1 MKTFLLAAGYG
12 TRLKPMTD
20 IIPKCLV
27 SISGKPLLHWWMLL
41 LKKYKINDI
50 LLNTHY
56 LASNVEAYIKI
67 NNQNKNLPFIHES
80 YERELLGSGG
90 TVRAN
95 YEFVKDEDCF
105 LICYADNLTNVDLG
119 SLVKFHK
126 SHDGILTMGLFHT
139 NTPEQCGIA
148 TLDQFDRIV
157 KFVEKPKYPDSNL
170 ANAGIYVC
178 SPKIYDY
185 FPDRDFLDFGKDVLP
200 LLVNKMYGLEVKGYL
215 RDIGTPE
222 NYALAQKEWQP

>member
-1 MKTFLLAAGYG
+1 MKSFLLAAGYG

-20 IIPKCLV
+20 TIPKCLV
-27 SISGKPLLHWWMLL
+27 PICGKPLLYWWMMF
-41 LKKYKINDI
+41 LKKYQINDVLI
-50 LLNTHY
+50 NTHY
-56 LASNVEAYIKI
+56 LAPVVEKYIKS
-67 NNQNKNLPFIHES
+67 NNQINSLPHL
-80 YERELLGSGG
+80 YEFYEKDLLGSGG

-95 YEFVKDEDCF
+95 RDFVKYEDCF
-105 LICYADNLTNVDLG
+105 LICYADNLTNIDLG
-119 SLVKFHK
+119 NLVKFHK

-139 NTPEQCGIA
+139 NTPAQCGIA
-148 TLDQFDRIV
+148 TIDQTGKIV
-157 KFVEKPKYPDSNL
+157 KFIEKPAHPDSNL

-185 FPDRDFLDFGKDVLP
+185 FPEKDFFDLGKDILP
-200 LLVNKMYGLEVKGYL
+200 LLVNKMYGREVKGYL

>member
-1 MKTFLLAAGYG
+1 MKAFLLAAGFG
-12 TRLKPMTD
+12 TRLKPLTNT
-20 IIPKCLV
+20 IPKCLV
-27 SISGKPLLHWWMLL
+27 PVCNKPLLFWWMQL
-41 LKKYKINDI
+41 LKKYQITDV

-56 LASNVEAYIKI
+56 LAPIVEEYIKI
-67 NNQNKNLPFIHES
+67 NNQNNSLPLIQEF
-80 YERELLGSGG
+80 YEQDLLGSGG

-95 YEFVKDEDCF
+95 YGFVKDEDCF

-119 SLVKFHK
+119 SLIKFHK
-126 SHDGILTMGLFHT
+126 SCDGILTMGLFHT

-148 TLDQFDRIV
+148 TLDQSGKIV
-157 KFVEKPKYPDSNL
+157 KFIEKPKYPDSNL

-178 SPKIYDY
+178 SPRIYDY
-185 FPDRDFLDFGKDVLP
+185 FSSKAVLDFGKDVLP
-200 LLVNKMYGLEVKGYL
+200 LLVNKMYGLKVEGYL